1 MASYTEWEDRT
12 ERGAR
17 AVRNRDGQWQSPP
30 FDNAAAM
37 VLSWFQREE
46 ARSPV
51 GAPESLIFAGYAR
64 EHEVDGG
71 ARLASKLADV
81 KTKSHAANL
90 RMEGD
95 ARARKAAQVLV
106 VDDEAPVRTMVT
118 AALERQGYT
127 VEQAGDGREALQAL
141 EMNTFNLV
149 LTDIV
154 MQDVNGIALLDRIHA
169 LQPNL
174 PVVMV
179 TAVHDIS
186 VAIDSMR
193 RGAYD
198 YLLKPFEREQL
209 LNTVERALSHRQ
221 ALEETQNYHQSLEE
235 MVRARTEM
243 LRHAMEDL
251 EHSYDVTLEALGDA
265 LDLKDSET
273 EGHSKRVTAYAI
285 ALARAMGIP
294 PEEIKVIARGAF
306 LHDIGKMAIP
316 DEVLRKPGSLSP
328 EEKELMREHCARG
341 YNMLRKIP
349 FLAGA
354 AEIVF
359 CHQENYDGNGY
370 PNRLAGREIPI
381 GARIFAVADTLD
393 AITSDRPYRRARG
406 FDAAREEILRCS
418 GTQFDPAVVEVFLKI
433 PNELWQE
440 LRSEISGQHTRFS
453 TFDVDRTQA
462 AS

>member
-1 MASYTEWEDRT
+1 LGRKLEDTKRP
-12 ERGAR
+12 
-17 AVRNRDGQWQSPP
+17 DP
-30 FDNAAAM
+30 AAA
-37 VLSWFQREE
+37 F
-46 ARSPV
+46 
-51 GAPESLIFAGYAR
+51 SL
-64 EHEVDGG
+64 EQV
-71 ARLASKLADV
+71 
-81 KTKSHAANL
+81 
-90 RMEGD
+90 
-95 ARARKAAQVLV
+95 ARKPDRILV
-106 VDDEAPVRTMVT
+106 VDDETPVRTMIA
-118 AALERQGYT
+118 AALERQGYDIELASGGLEALET
-127 VEQAGDGREALQAL
+127 VEL
-141 EMNTFNLV
+141 NNFNLV

-154 MQDVNGIALLDRIHA
+154 MQDVNGIALLERIHA

-198 YLLKPFEREQL
+198 YLLKPFENDQL
-209 LNTVERALSHRQ
+209 LNTVGRALNHRR
-221 ALEETQNYHQSLEE
+221 ALEETESYHHSLEE

-294 PEEIKVIARGAF
+294 PEEVKIIARGAF
-306 LHDIGKMAIP
+306 LHDVGKMAIP
-316 DEVLRKPGSLSP
+316 DEILRKPGKLDP
-328 EEKELMREHCARG
+328 RECELMREHCARG
-341 YNMLRKIP
+341 YQMLRKIP

-359 CHQENYDGNGY
+359 CHQEHFDGSGY
-370 PNRLAGREIPI
+370 PNGLRGREIPV
-381 GARIFAVADTLD
+381 GARIFAIADALD
-393 AITSDRPYRRARG
+393 AITSDRPYRQASDFDHARK
-406 FDAAREEILRCS
+406 EILRCS

-440 LRSEISGQHTRFS
+440 LRSEISGQNKRYS
-453 TFDVDRTQA
+453 TFDMA
-462 AS
+462 KAPGA